1 MARGGK
7 LLARAFRSA
16 GAYRN
21 EGGEE
26 LGWHTAMVE
35 RVITRNAKAGD
46 VSQLIDILPAGAP
59 TRCTVRQGWM
69 ARFPATSDEERAGYE
84 AIYEQVHA
92 AVRDE
97 DFAMLPSCGE
107 GVRQGQHEHMVIG
120 RNEIGVQHMVRVLA
134 GLGVNLG

>member
-21 EGGEE
+21 
-26 LGWHTAMVE
+26 
-35 RVITRNAKAGD
+35 
-46 VSQLIDILPAGAP
+46 
-59 TRCTVRQGWM
+59 
-69 ARFPATSDEERAGYE
+69 
-84 AIYEQVHA
+84 
-92 AVRDE
+92 E